1 MPMQDALNAQLAEE
15 LASSYLYLAMSAYC
29 ESRNL
34 PGFAHWLKT
43 QSDEERGHAMK
54 FYDFVQSRGWRV
66 KLHGLDAPPLD
77 FGSPLQLFEQ
87 ALAAE
92 RQVTNKIHQ
101 LYASASEV
109 EDYASQ
115 TFLQWFVTEQVEEEK
130 TASDMVET
138 LRMIGNDQSALLTLD
153 RELAGRG
160 ARAGLPPAGAG

>member
-1 MPMQDALNAQLAEE
+1 MQDAMNAHLAEE

-34 PGFAHWLKT
+34 PGFAHWLRT

-66 KLHGLDAPPLD
+66 KLHSLNEPPAD
-77 FGSPLQLFEQ
+77 FGSPLQLFER

-92 RQVTNKIHQ
+92 REVTNKINQ

-115 TFLQWFVTEQVEEEK
+115 TFLQWFVNEQVEEEK
-130 TASDMVET
+130 TTSDIVER
-138 LRMIGNDQSALLTLD
+138 LRMVGDDPAALLTLD
-153 RELAGRG
+153 RELAGRA
-160 ARAGLPPAGAG
+160 ARSGLPSADVG

>member
-1 MPMQDALNAQLAEE
+1 MQDALNAHLAEE

-54 FYDFVQSRGWRV
+54 FFDFVQNRGWRV
-66 KLHGLDAPPLD
+66 KLHGLGAPPAD
-77 FGSPLQLFEQ
+77 FGSPLQLFERV
-87 ALAAE
+87 LAAE
-92 RQVTNKIHQ
+92 REVTSKINQ
-101 LYASASEV
+101 LYATASEV

-115 TFLQWFVTEQVEEEK
+115 AFLQWFVSEQVEEEK
-130 TASDMVET
+130 TASNIVET
-138 LRMIGNDQSALLTLD
+138 LRMIGDDKVALLVLD

-160 ARAGLPPAGAG
+160 GSESA

>member
-1 MPMQDALNAQLAEE
+1 MQDALNAHLAEE
-15 LASSYLYLAMSAYC
+15 LASSYLYLAMAADC

-34 PGFAHWLKT
+34 PGFAHWLRT

-66 KLHGLDAPPLD
+66 KLRGLDAPPAD
-77 FGSPLQLFEQ
+77 FGSPLQLFERV
-87 ALAAE
+87 LAAE
-92 RQVTNKIHQ
+92 RQVTNKINQ

-130 TASDMVET
+130 AASDIVET
-138 LRMIGNDQSALLTLD
+138 LRMIGDDPSALLTLD

-160 ARAGLPPAGAG
+160 ARAGLPPSVAG

>member
-1 MPMQDALNAQLAEE
+1 MQDALNAHLAEE

-34 PGFAHWLKT
+34 PGFSHWLKT

-66 KLHGLDAPPLD
+66 KLHGLDEPPAD
-77 FGSPLQLFEQ
+77 FGSPLQLFERV
-87 ALAAE
+87 LAAE

-101 LYASASEV
+101 LYASATEV

-130 TASDMVET
+130 TASDMIKM
-138 LRMIGNDQSALLTLD
+138 LRMIGDDQSALLTLD

-160 ARAGLPPAGAG
+160 ARAELPPAVAG

>member
-1 MPMQDALNAQLAEE
+1 MQDALNAHLAEE

-29 ESRNL
+29 ESRHL

-54 FYDFVQSRGWRV
+54 FFDFVQSRGWRV
-66 KLHGLDAPPLD
+66 KLHGLDEPPAD

-92 RQVTNKIHQ
+92 RQVTNKINH

-115 TFLQWFVTEQVEEEK
+115 TFLQWFVTEQIEEEK
-130 TASDMVET
+130 TASDLVER
-138 LRMIGNDQSALLTLD
+138 LRTIGDDQVALLTLD
-153 RELAGRG
+153 HELGGRG
-160 ARAGLPPAGAG
+160 AHAGLMLSVAG